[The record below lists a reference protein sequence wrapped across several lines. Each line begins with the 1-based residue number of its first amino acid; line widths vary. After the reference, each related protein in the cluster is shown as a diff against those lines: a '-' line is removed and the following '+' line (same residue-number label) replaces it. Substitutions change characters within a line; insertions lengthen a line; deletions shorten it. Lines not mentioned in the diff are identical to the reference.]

1 MENTSANKKFFLWF
15 HMHQPSYKILDS
27 NYLYLPWVRRHMLN
41 GYYMVPKLLL
51 DSEARVNINF
61 SGILLEQMKL
71 YKEGI
76 IKDIYQYYEEKEA
89 TSLSE
94 AEKNFIIE
102 RFLVPL
108 PIKSDRFNYLLEK
121 KLKKEPFS
129 MPEILDTQVLFSISA
144 FALPED
150 EVLDLLKKGKNF
162 SESDKLSITEA
173 QKKIIKSVI
182 PMYKKLISENQIEI
196 TVSPYY
202 HPIIPLLID
211 QDSAKES
218 KEDVTLPDIE
228 FAYPEDAEQQIKK
241 SIEIYEEIF
250 GIKPTGMWPSEGGIS
265 NATIDLIKNQGIKW
279 IGTDELILRKTTET
293 LTKPSGVYDVRNLK
307 VFFRDHHL
315 SDKVA
320 FVYNKM
326 NPEDAVSD
334 LLNDKVEKKE
344 GIKVI
349 ILDGENPWSFYPSNG
364 VPFLK
369 ELFNNLDKENN
380 LLGSDAVATDKIS
393 SVKPGSWINGC
404 FDTWIGDPETNKAWT
419 YLFEARQKLGKNEK
433 SMDDILMAE
442 GSDSFWWYSNFHKIE
457 VDFSFDYM
465 FRARLINA
473 YKNADEAIPGYLLY
487 TIKKP

>member
-150 EVLDLLKKGKNF
+150 EVLDLLKKGKTF
-162 SESDKLSITEA
+162 
-173 QKKIIKSVI
+173 
-182 PMYKKLISENQIEI
+182 
-196 TVSPYY
+196 
-202 HPIIPLLID
+202 
-211 QDSAKES
+211 
-218 KEDVTLPDIE
+218 
-228 FAYPEDAEQQIKK
+228 
-241 SIEIYEEIF
+241 
-250 GIKPTGMWPSEGGIS
+250 
-265 NATIDLIKNQGIKW
+265 
-279 IGTDELILRKTTET
+279 
-293 LTKPSGVYDVRNLK
+293 LK
-307 VFFRDHHL
+307 VT
-315 SDKVA
+315 S
-320 FVYNKM
+320 
-326 NPEDAVSD
+326 
-334 LLNDKVEKKE
+334 
-344 GIKVI
+344 
-349 ILDGENPWSFYPSNG
+349 
-364 VPFLK
+364 
-369 ELFNNLDKENN
+369 
-380 LLGSDAVATDKIS
+380 
-393 SVKPGSWINGC
+393 C
-404 FDTWIGDPETNKAWT
+404 
-419 YLFEARQKLGKNEK
+419 Q
-433 SMDDILMAE
+433 
-442 GSDSFWWYSNFHKIE
+442 
-457 VDFSFDYM
+457 
-465 FRARLINA
+465 
-473 YKNADEAIPGYLLY
+473 
-487 TIKKP
+487 